1 MANRKPLV
9 LDTNGYYGQIPDT
22 DSLIV
27 LSASFIGNAILIPVA
42 NGAVQI
48 GATGNARGTYS
59 VDLQQSRS
67 GVAMVASGIYSVIL
81 GGSDN
86 TVNTAIGYSLVCGGY
101 NNTAYDHYAT
111 VWGGNTNVILPG
123 SSRYNSS
130 TLGGGSQN
138 EITGGA
144 CFIAGGF
151 DNTAKLA
158 AGARHVMIGG
168 GRQNDIAT
176 ADYNTIA
183 GGYLNTLPVN
193 SGDYTTI
200 TGGYSNTCVA
210 ASTNNGRN
218 VLGGYD
224 NSIQGQYCVVAG
236 GYSNDIVLAAGAY
249 YSTIMGGC
257 ENTINQLYNVIA
269 GGFQNT
275 LLAPTDYS
283 VILGGRQNDAVS
295 YVDTIAGGYFN
306 TIPVNCGDRNTI
318 TGGYSNTCV
327 AASPSNG
334 GNVLGGYDNSIQG
347 QYSVV
352 AGYSNDIVVA
362 IGGRYINISGGYAND
377 ITSTFVGTIVGG
389 YSNSM
394 TDSYGYV
401 GGGKD
406 NHITATAGYETIC
419 GGKDNSITLNYKHSI
434 LGGLG
439 NSVASYS
446 SNNLGGTGNT
456 NRYTWSTT
464 IGAYA
469 DTDHA
474 AQVSQASG
482 QFNSVGDAQTVVLMA
497 ARKTTDATPT
507 LMYCRPL
514 TNTYMD
520 IIEGTSWYYTVKL
533 IARQTNGDYTVSGW
547 RAEGLVRHSIGGN
560 PTIANN
566 SYVVSFVG
574 DAAWV
579 FAVGVNTTQLILTV
593 TGKAGENIT
602 WVARVELVQVID

>member
-67 GVAMVASGIYSVIL
+67 GVAMVASGNYSGILSGQNNYVDAIYACCMGGDENHISGQYSNIFGGQLNIIGSGGFCVI
-81 GGSDN
+81 
-86 TVNTAIGYSLVCGGY
+86 VGGY
-101 NNTAYDHYAT
+101 QNDVN
-111 VWGGNTNVILPG
+111 G
-123 SSRYNSS
+123 SLC
-130 TLGGGSQN
+130 TIGGGDS
-138 EITGGA
+138 
-144 CFIAGGF
+144 
-151 DNTAKLA
+151 NTII
-158 AGARHVMIGG
+158 GRETIGG
-168 GRQNDIAT
+168 GRENSITSGAPT
-176 ADYNTIA
+176 SYYYCTII
-183 GGYLNTLPVN
+183 GGYQNTKTGTGTYN
-193 SGDYTTI
+193 TI
-200 TGGYSNTCVA
+200 TGGYSNSLTA
-210 ASTNNGRN
+210 GTSAGGSN
-218 VLGGYD
+218 VLSGHD
-224 NSIQGQYCVVAG
+224 NSIQGGYCVVAG
-236 GYSNDIVLAAGAY
+236 GYSNDIVLAAGAI

-283 VILGGRQNDAVS
+283 VILGGRQNGAVS

-306 TIPVNCGDRNTI
+306 TIPVNCGTYNTM

-327 AASPSNG
+327 AASTSNG
-334 GNVLGGYDNSIQG
+334 SNVLGGYDNSMQG

-362 IGGRYINISGGYAND
+362 IGARYINISGGYAND
-377 ITSTFVGTIVGG
+377 ITTSYVGTIVGG

-394 TDSYGYV
+394 TGTYDYV

-406 NHITATAGYETIC
+406 NHITAPNGYQTIC
-419 GGKDNSITLNYKHSI
+419 GGKDNSITANNRHSI

-439 NSVASYS
+439 NSVASYTGT
-446 SNNLGGTGNT
+446 NLGGHGNT
-456 NRYTWSTT
+456 NRFTWSTT

-482 QFNSVGDAQTVVLMA
+482 QFDSVGDAQTVVLMA
-497 ARKTTDATPT
+497 ARKTTDATPS

-514 TNTYMD
+514 AAGYMD

-547 RAEGLVRHSIGGN
+547 RAEGLVHHSIGGN

-566 SYVVSFVG
+566 SYEVSFVG